1 MHKLALIL
9 FLVLSL
15 SLAACQGSGSTPTG
29 TGKEAMSVGDAAG
42 GKKLFEEG
50 AQPPCSNCHSL
61 KPGVELFGPSLAKV
75 GAVAGSRVSGQS
87 AEDYLQ
93 QSILEPNVQI
103 VEGFTPNVMHLT
115 YGDELSEQEANDLV
129 AYLLTLK

>member
-1 MHKLALIL
+1 MRKLTFIL
-9 FLVLSL
+9 LLVLSL
-15 SLAACQGSGSTPTG
+15 SLVACKGSGSTPVG
-29 TGKEAMSVGDAAG
+29 AGKEAMSVGDAAAG
-42 GKKLFEEG
+42 EKLFEEG

-61 KPGVELFGPSLAKV
+61 KPGVVLFGPSLAKV
-75 GAVAGSRVSGQS
+75 GAVAGSRVSGQL
-87 AEDYLQ
+87 AEDYLL

-115 YGDELSEQEANDLV
+115 YGDELSEQEVNDLV

>member
-1 MHKLALIL
+1 MRKLTFIL
-9 FLVLSL
+9 LLVLSL
-15 SLAACQGSGSTPTG
+15 SLVACKGGGSTPTES
-29 TGKEAMSVGDAAG
+29 GKEAMNVGDAAA

-61 KPGVELFGPSLAKV
+61 KPGVDLFGPSLAKV
-75 GAVAGSRVSGQS
+75 GAVAGARASGQS
-87 AEDYLQ
+87 AEDYFR

-115 YGDELSEQEANDLV
+115 YGDELSEQEVNDLV